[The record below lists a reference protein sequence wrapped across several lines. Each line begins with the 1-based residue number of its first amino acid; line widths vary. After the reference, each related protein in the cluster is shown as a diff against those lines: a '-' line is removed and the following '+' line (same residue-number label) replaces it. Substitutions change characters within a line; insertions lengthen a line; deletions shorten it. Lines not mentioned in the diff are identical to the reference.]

1 MTVIDRMPSTSATD
15 PGAAGLVKLPTVQPG
30 ERESKR
36 FRIPRGIERLVGVL
50 VFFALWELAA
60 RVGWLSPSIL
70 AAPSSVLTVGWDLL
84 RDGTLTE
91 AIWTSL
97 QRVLWGLGIGIPIGV
112 TLALLAGLSRPGD
125 DAIDANMQMLRF
137 VPIIALQPLLIVW
150 LGVGETTK
158 ITLIVLG
165 VVFPIYV
172 NTSAAVRSI
181 NPGYLELSTV
191 VGLGRTQRLRRVVL
205 PGALPGFLVGLRI
218 AVAVAWLLLVFAE
231 QINATSGIGFLMTRA
246 QTFFQTDVI
255 VVCLIVYAILGL
267 LTDGGVRF
275 LERNLLRWQPE
286 R

>member
-1 MTVIDRMPSTSATD
+1 MSTVDELHP
-15 PGAAGLVKLPTVQPG
+15 GLVRLPTVDARPRVG
-30 ERESKR
+30 RRLR
-36 FRIPRGIERLVGVL
+36 FPRGIERLAGVV
-50 VFFALWELAA
+50 VFFAVWELAS
-60 RVGWLSPSIL
+60 RVGWLSPTIL
-70 AAPSSVLTVGWDLL
+70 AGPSAVLTVGWDLV
-84 RDGTLTE
+84 RNGTLTD

-97 QRVLWGLGIGIPIGV
+97 QRVAWGLAIGVPIG
-112 TLALLAGLSRPGD
+112 TALALLAGLSRPGD

-172 NTSAAVRSI
+172 YASAAVRSVS
-181 NPGYLELSTV
+181 PGFHELSSV
-191 VGLGRTQRLRRVVL
+191 VGLSRTQRLRQVVL

-255 VVCLIVYAILGL
+255 VVCLITYAVLGL

-275 LERNLLRWQPE
+275 LERHLLSWQAE